1 MVTIQEAIQQAAA
14 LLGRGRSS
22 EAEQLCRSVL
32 RSHAANFQALTLLG
46 VIAAKTRRAQ
56 EAADFFRRAL
66 AAKPD
71 DIGAAANYSK
81 ALTELKRF
89 DEALQTCERWLRLD
103 PRNAEGHSLRGT
115 LLQQL
120 ERPEAALASYDKAL
134 ELKPGLAQ
142 AHYNLGVVLRGMQR
156 QAEALAS
163 YERALGI
170 KPDYAAALAN
180 RGALLQEMGRPQEAL
195 ASYERALAIQPDDA
209 EIHVNRGSALVA
221 LARYED
227 ALASYERVLT
237 LRPEDAEAHAARGRI
252 LRELRRFEES
262 LMSYER
268 ALAIKPEYPEVLNNM
283 GVVLQDLMRGDEAV
297 QSFRRALELEPDDAN
312 VHVNLGNACVR
323 MGRWEDVPD
332 YYRRAWEIKPE
343 LSWLHGEWL
352 RSKMRL
358 CDWRD
363 FDGQVAQLLEEV
375 RRGDKTVL
383 PFQVLAITD
392 SPALQLQAAATWANH
407 VASRQ
412 VLLPA
417 AALPAPAGKIRLAY
431 YSADFNEH
439 ATAILAAGLFEHHD
453 RSLFELTAFSFGPP
467 IEDEMRRRLTAA
479 FDRFVDVRMRSDK
492 EIALL
497 SRDLS
502 IDIAVDLKG
511 YTTEARMEIFA
522 HRAAPVQVSYL
533 GYPGTMAASY
543 MDYLIAD
550 ETVIPAKS
558 AANYTEK
565 IVYLPDSYQ
574 VNDRKRSIAER
585 DYTREEL
592 GLPPQG
598 FVFCCFNNPFKITPS
613 VFDIWMRILKR
624 VEGSVLWLLVDSD
637 RVAANLRR
645 EAEARGVGGAR
656 LVFAPHMSLPEHL
669 ARHRRADLFLDTHPY
684 NAHTTT
690 SDALWAGL
698 PVLTR
703 LGESFAARVAGSLLK
718 AGGLPEL
725 ITTTPE
731 AYESLAV
738 ELAGDPIR
746 LAELA
751 QRLHRTRLMVPL
763 FDTELF
769 TRRLED
775 AYLQMYQRSVRGLSP
790 DHLRVA
796 KGPRGA

>member
-195 ASYERALAIQPDDA
+195 A
-209 EIHVNRGSALVA
+209 
-221 LARYED
+221 
-227 ALASYERVLT
+227 
-237 LRPEDAEAHAARGRI
+237 
-252 LRELRRFEES
+252 
-262 LMSYER
+262 SYER